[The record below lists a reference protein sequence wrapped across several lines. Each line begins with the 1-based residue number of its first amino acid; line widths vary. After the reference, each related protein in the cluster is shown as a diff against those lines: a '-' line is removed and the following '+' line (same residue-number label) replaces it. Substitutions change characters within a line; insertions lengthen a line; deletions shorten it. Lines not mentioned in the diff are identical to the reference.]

1 MCERSF
7 MVYPF
12 LMLPACDLTHG
23 VDYDYEYW
31 DLLRRAEFM
40 YYLYPVSSRMLQNAS
55 QNFVEKLWTWQ
66 PRLKMPD
73 SGLIIIFHFN
83 KCAKFRV
90 KPILN

>member
-40 YYLYPVSSRMLQNAS
+40 YYLYPVSSRMLQKAS
-55 QNFVEKLWTWQ
+55 QKFCGKIMDLATSLKNARLW
-66 PRLKMPD
+66 LD
-73 SGLIIIFHFN
+73 NHFS
-83 KCAKFRV
+83 
-90 KPILN
+90 L